1 MIDKLKI
8 LIPTDFSI
16 ASDKA
21 VEFALEFT
29 RKFDAEII
37 LIHINAQFIPA
48 TDVPFEIFEN
58 EVKVNTDQAKFNLS
72 RIAKEVKNKRP
83 DVKVRELLEEGEPVS
98 KISSEILKERIDL
111 IIMGTHGKSE
121 FKKLLFGSVSSGL
134 IEEAVAPMIVVPENY
149 QFEPI
154 KNIVYASN
162 FLDQDVEAI
171 KDVGVIA
178 KAFGANV
185 QVLHIDQEEDLTK
198 TPWKEKFEREVLFAS
213 GLDEI
218 NFDYVYNRNIHRGIQ
233 RFVADANADLL
244 VMLTRKRGLFE
255 KFYDRSFTEKFSFH
269 LTIPLMIFHK
279 DKKGNAINF

>member
-1 MIDKLKI
+1 MAEKI
-8 LIPTDFSI
+8 KIVIPTDFSL

-21 VEFALEFT
+21 VEFGMQFT

-37 LIHINAQFIPA
+37 LCHINEQFIPA

-58 EVKVNTDQAKFNLS
+58 ELKVSTDKSKANLS
-72 RIAKEVKNKRP
+72 RIAKEIKNKRP
-83 DVKVRELLEEGEPVS
+83 DLKVRELLQDGDPVNM
-98 KISSEILKERIDL
+98 ISAEILKERSDL

-134 IEEAVAPMIVVPENY
+134 IDEAVAPMILVPENY
-149 QFEPI
+149 QFESI

-162 FLDQDVEAI
+162 FLDQDAEAM
-171 KDVGVIA
+171 KDVAVIA
-178 KAFGANV
+178 KAFGARV
-185 QVLHIDQEEDLTK
+185 HVLHIDQEEDLAK
-198 TPWKEKFEREVLFAS
+198 SPWKEKFEREVLYAS

-218 NFDYVYNRNIHRGIQ
+218 NFKYIYDKNIHRGVQ
-233 RFVADANADLL
+233 TFATNVDADML

-279 DKKGNAINF
+279 DRKGNAINF